1 MLKEEKEEVALAFWL
16 AAGSTADKLRTS
28 TNATGVVLMGG
39 YSEAEI
45 LFSLDFYCIFSPF
58 WTCILKS
65 GTVREDKLSEGLKMD
80 V

>member
-16 AAGSTADKLRTS
+16 AAGSRADKLRTS
-28 TNATGVVLMGG
+28 TNATGMVLMGS

-45 LFSLDFYCIFSPF
+45 LFSMDVYYIFSPF
-58 WTCILKS
+58 WTCILES
-65 GTVREDKLSEGLKMD
+65 GTVWEDKLSEGLKMD